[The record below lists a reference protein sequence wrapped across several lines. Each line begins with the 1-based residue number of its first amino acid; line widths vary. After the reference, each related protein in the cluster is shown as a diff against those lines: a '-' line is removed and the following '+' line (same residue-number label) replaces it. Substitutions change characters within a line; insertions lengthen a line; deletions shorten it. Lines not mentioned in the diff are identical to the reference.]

1 MSTLK
6 VNTIQDTSAGSSST
20 PAQIEQGRAKAWIN
34 LDGANTIE
42 IRDSYNVSSITD
54 NGTGDYT
61 ISFSTAMAN
70 TNYCATGTCTYLMG
84 TVPRFRILSGY
95 VWATGSIRVITG
107 YTDTTGADHEVV
119 GVTVFG
125 DV

>member
-6 VNTIQDTSAGSSST
+6 VGTIQDTSAGSSST

-34 LDGANTIE
+34 FDGDGTIA
-42 IRDSYNVSSITD
+42 IRDSYNVSSIAD
-54 NGTGDYT
+54 NGVGDYT

-70 TNYCATGTCTYLMG
+70 TNYCVTGNCTYLMG
-84 TVPRFRILSGY
+84 TTARYRILSGY

-107 YTDTTGADHEVV
+107 YTDTNSADHEVV

-125 DV
+125 D

>member
-6 VNTIQDTSAGSSST
+6 VGTIQNTSGGNSST

-34 LDGANTIE
+34 FNGTGTIA
-42 IRDSYNVSSITD
+42 IRNSHNVSSITD
-54 NGTGDYT
+54 NGVGDYT
-61 ISFSTAMAN
+61 ISFSNAMPN
-70 TNYCATGTCTYLMG
+70 VNYCATGTCTHLMG
-84 TVPRFRILSGY
+84 SVPRFRILSGY

-125 DV
+125 D